1 MADTELNSELYKKMS
16 AEQDKFRGWLLDQP
30 PADILLHAV
39 EYTVREDILME
50 MEALELP
57 DDQARALLASPDAM
71 ADIYKTFSK
80 MVDTGHMDVVR
91 ESIEDRAAELSLEQ
105 AVEQAVQEDV
115 QREMEMQGKQEVV
128 ELFGTT
134 ALFFNERVRQ
144 EDVPDGLYRYDLRGL
159 DEDPG
164 EPALVEDHV
173 AVNHAGTILTAKP
186 LDIPKEGYL
195 VLGGELNFTG
205 DEMTLEEFRGNYASP
220 ELDEAVYLVD
230 RAFLLHVKEDPDGS
244 YGYAVFDRQT
254 KQKTAEGS
262 ISRDDVLDGIDPTH
276 DHLAAAR
283 DAAIGAVGLYGGP
296 LGGGEVAQVGLTS
309 LKDFRD
315 SDIRRRSI
323 WEPETLPRDDLRFID
338 SGYNEQFR
346 LPNGGRIEVEYPDRT
361 FSAPCEYIDDYH
373 AYIGTEV
380 YHMCQ
385 FAEVLERGGGVCR
398 PEAVIEAD
406 AAAWKIGW
414 DKFLAVECGAG
425 QWDYH
430 LYDSQMAELK
440 SGSLEVVGCSI
451 NEVRDMV
458 LAENKLGRRS
468 MTPTDYGMLMDRA
481 AARAEEARGEKRE
494 SVLGQL
500 SALKSG
506 QKDKAS
512 PAPEKK
518 HREEGR

>member
-1 MADTELNSELYKKMS
+1 MADMELSSKLYEKMS
-16 AEQDKFRGWLLDQP
+16 AEQDKFRSWLLDQP
-30 PADILLHAV
+30 PADILDHAV
-39 EYTVREDILME
+39 EYAVREDILME

-71 ADIYKTFSK
+71 SDIYRTFSK
-80 MVDTGHMDVVR
+80 MADTGHMDVVR
-91 ESIEDRAAELSLEQ
+91 ECIEDRAATLSM
-105 AVEQAVQEDV
+105 EQAVQEEV
-115 QREMEMQGKQEVV
+115 QREMEMQGKQE
-128 ELFGTT
+128 
-134 ALFFNERVRQ
+134 
-144 EDVPDGLYRYDLRGL
+144 
-159 DEDPG
+159 
-164 EPALVEDHV
+164 
-173 AVNHAGTILTAKP
+173 
-186 LDIPKEGYL
+186 
-195 VLGGELNFTG
+195 
-205 DEMTLEEFRGNYASP
+205 
-220 ELDEAVYLVD
+220 AVYLVD
-230 RAFLLHVKEDPDGS
+230 RSSLLHLKEVQGGDFE
-244 YGYAVFDRQT
+244 YAVFDKQT
-254 KQKTAEGS
+254 RQKTAEGS
-262 ISRDDVLDGIDPTH
+262 ISLDDVLDCIDPTR

-283 DAAIGAVGLYGGP
+283 VAAIGAAGLDSGP
-296 LGGGEVAQVGLTS
+296 LGGSDVAQVGLTS

-323 WEPETLPRDDLRFID
+323 WEPETLPKDDIRFID

-346 LPNGGRIEVEYPDRT
+346 LPNGGRVEVEYPDHT

-380 YHMCQ
+380 YHICQ
-385 FAEVLERGGGVCR
+385 FAEILERGGGVCR

-430 LYDSQMAELK
+430 LYDSQMTELK

-468 MTPTDYGMLMDRA
+468 MTPTSYGMLMDKA
-481 AARAEEARGEKRE
+481 AARAEEVRGEKRE

-506 QKDKAS
+506 QKDKAA